1 MKLQKRNSDIVI
13 VKKDVHQ
20 DSSKG
25 AIEQLTDYIDS
36 LNLPAGKSIF
46 NTVVIHGGTYTVI
59 GTCSAINSWS
69 AFIAFSYVSGNIFHL
84 SKDGSGSWSS
94 NTL

>member
-13 VKKDVHQ
+13 VKRDVHQ

-36 LNLPAGKSIF
+36 LNLPARKSIF
-46 NTVVIHGGTYTVI
+46 NTVDIYGGTYTVI
-59 GTCSAINSWS
+59 GTCTEANSWS
-69 AFIAFSYVSGNIFHL
+69 TFIAFNYFSGNIFHL
-84 SKDGSGSWSS
+84 IRDGSGSWSS
-94 NTL
+94 KTL